1 MRVTDD
7 FVSKGGSEVAPMS
20 ATTELAVALRYALS
34 SHSLL
39 FKIVTRSFM
48 ERGVDISYLSC
59 FPAEAEHLFP
69 PLTYLRPTGSTQ
81 AVQLSDGK
89 IVVVVEVEPTFGT

>member
-1 MRVTDD
+1 
-7 FVSKGGSEVAPMS
+7 
-20 ATTELAVALRYALS
+20 
-34 SHSLL
+34 
-39 FKIVTRSFM
+39 M